1 MRYAGMHWP
10 TGGEHPD
17 RETIRDLPGLRE
29 SPLVMLADS
38 ARFHYD
44 FARETCPF
52 VVWRALPRP
61 GMLPGQL
68 GWDADAVADECM
80 NLFDEQPHG
89 GQEWFTPLNEL
100 QFPFE
105 SGDAEFAGF
114 ATTADRLGSL
124 RQALRSRLDQFNS
137 DIRIVF
143 PAWCPDQPGHLDA
156 PFDAF
161 MEWAPEAMQWD
172 AIGAHVYS
180 HNTGNPAHFGAANVI
195 RTHDFL
201 RGLLIEKFGDDGRT
215 KPIIYT
221 EMNANHTGA
230 DERAMLQA
238 AGRVCARDE
247 SCLGY
252 AWYIWETDRDTEMD
266 LSVFGND
273 ARRTLFMNPPDPSPS
288 F

>member
-1 MRYAGMHWP
+1 MHWP

-17 RETIRDLPGLRE
+17 RETIVALPGLRE

-38 ARFHYD
+38 ARFHYN
-44 FARETCPF
+44 FAQETCPL
-52 VVWRALPRP
+52 VVWRALPRQ

-80 NLFDEQPHG
+80 NLFDQQDHS
-89 GQEWFTPLNEL
+89 GQEWFTPLNEI

-105 SGDAEFAGF
+105 SGDDEFAGF
-114 ATTADRLGSL
+114 AKTADRLGNL
-124 RQALRSRLDQFNS
+124 RQALRSRLDQFNPE
-137 DIRIVF
+137 IRMVF
-143 PAWCPDQPGHLDA
+143 PAWCPDQPGPLLDA
-156 PFDAF
+156 PFNAF
-161 MEWAPEAMQWD
+161 AEWADEAMRWD

-180 HNTGNPAHFGAANVI
+180 HITGNDAHFGAANVI
-195 RTHDFL
+195 RTHGIL
-201 RGLLIEKFGDDGRT
+201 RGMLTDRFGDDGRT

-221 EMNANHTGA
+221 EMNANNTGA

-238 AGRVCARDE
+238 AGRVCANDE
-247 SCLGY
+247 FCLGY
-252 AWYIWETDRDTEMD
+252 AWYIWETDREKEKI

-273 ARRTLFMNPPDPSPS
+273 ARLDLFMNPPDPSPS